1 MKSMTKRLK
10 LTYSMVL
17 LCCLFCGTAAG
28 TILANCLGGQLGELA
43 AGYGQLVPGY
53 SGLTAGQRRRLW
65 GYTARQRMSEMG
77 LAALV
82 GMTPLSA
89 GGFAV
94 FAFAAGA
101 VCGLL
106 VSVLTLERG
115 LLGLPIFLLGVFPQW
130 LCYLPVWVFM
140 ATRADE
146 GLDRLRIRTW
156 IFLTVFAGAGI
167 FLEAY
172 INPLFPRF

>member
-1 MKSMTKRLK
+1 MAKRLK
-10 LTYSMVL
+10 LTYSIVL
-17 LCCLFCGTAAG
+17 LCCLFCGTAVG

-53 SGLTAGQRRRLW
+53 SVLTAGQRRRLW
-65 GYTARQRMSEMG
+65 GYTARQRMSELG

-89 GGFAV
+89 GGFAI

-115 LLGLPIFLLGVFPQW
+115 LLGLPLFLLGVFPQW

-140 ATRADE
+140 ATRAGE
-146 GLDRLRIRTW
+146 GLDRLRMRAW
-156 IFLTVFAGAGI
+156 IFLAVLAGAGI

>member
-1 MKSMTKRLK
+1 MKSMMKRLK

-43 AGYGQLVPGY
+43 VYGQMVPGY
-53 SGLTAGQRRRLW
+53 SALTAGQRRSLW
-65 GYTARQRMSEMG
+65 GYTARQRLSELG

-89 GGFAV
+89 AGFAV

-101 VCGLL
+101 ACGLL

-115 LLGLPIFLLGVFPQW
+115 LLGLPAFLLGVFPQW

-140 ATRADE
+140 AVRAGG
-146 GLDRLRIRTW
+146 GLDRLRMRIW
-156 IFLTVFAGAGI
+156 ILLTVLAGAGI

-172 INPLFPRF
+172 INPLLPRF